1 MRTLILALALVLF
14 PVSLLAQWLPGHSP
28 QEMAARQEQKKAV
41 PGVIYPVSPGDAPSK
56 GPADA
61 PVVVIEYSDF
71 QCPYCQ
77 STSEIMRQLV
87 EKFPNKIRF
96 VFKNHPLPNL
106 HKDAQLAAEAAL
118 AAKAQGK
125 FWEMHDL
132 LFAFRDALGRT
143 DLEGYARSIGL
154 DMARFNRDLDN
165 RVYAVQVA
173 KEAQEVIDIGATG
186 VPAVF
191 VNGLFI
197 KGSKPLEV
205 YEEAVLAALGEIE
218 ASIHEDGDD
227 EGCEEDDEAAAPGLD
242 HP

>member
-1 MRTLILALALVLF
+1 MRTLILALAVLLT
-14 PVSLLAQWLPGHSP
+14 PTSLLAQWLPGQSP
-28 QEMAARQEQKKAV
+28 LDIAARTTQKKAV
-41 PGVIYPVSPGDAPSK
+41 PGVIYPVSPGDAPAK

-71 QCPYCQ
+71 ECPYCQ
-77 STSEIMRQLV
+77 KASETMRQLV
-87 EKFPNKIRF
+87 EKFPDKVRF

-106 HKDAQLAAEAAL
+106 HKDAELAAEAAL

-132 LFAFRDALGRT
+132 LFAFRDALKRD

-154 DMARFNRDLDN
+154 DMAQFNSALDN
-165 RVYAVQVA
+165 RVYAVEVA
-173 KEAQEVIDIGATG
+173 REAQEAIDIGATG

-205 YEEAVLAALGEIE
+205 YEQAVLAALGEIE
-218 ASIHEDGDD
+218 ASAQDGGDD
-227 EGCEEDDEAAAPGLD
+227 EGCADDDEAAPDTGQQ
-242 HP
+242 